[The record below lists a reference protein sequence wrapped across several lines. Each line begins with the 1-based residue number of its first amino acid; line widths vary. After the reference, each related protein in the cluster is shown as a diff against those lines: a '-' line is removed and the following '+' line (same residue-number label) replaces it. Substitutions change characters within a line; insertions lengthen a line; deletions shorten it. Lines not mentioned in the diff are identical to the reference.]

1 MFNVNI
7 FKQIGAYFSKF
18 KKVEEAKTK
27 PSVLQVRQKT
37 ANILVYGFLVL
48 FFMVG
53 VFGLFRSIGLSS
65 AVSGLNT
72 QVKTFDKTLSEIP
85 SNRQIDVSKVRQYM
99 SDFLKV
105 YMTYDEKTAD
115 QRLKELDDY
124 FSFALSGYTDSIKQ
138 SRKLTGV
145 SLISITEESDFYIAD
160 MKVSFETIEE
170 GQTVSRVRVL
180 AIPFKM
186 DSGLLSIISPPY
198 FKQEDVLLGEAE
210 PLVRKK
216 REDVSIVDNKTQESV
231 KQFITIFFDKYA
243 SSDEVDLGLI
253 MKQPFL
259 MGGQYTVDTIQENT
273 MLVYQEDEN
282 VVVQVSVDFLD
293 KGNGAVHTENFTL
306 YLMNQDNGW
315 YVENMYHYFK

>member
-1 MFNVNI
+1 MKHLKI
-7 FKQIGAYFSKF
+7 FQNLISYFSRF
-18 KKVEEAKTK
+18 KKVEKVKEK
-27 PSVLQVRQKT
+27 PTVLQVRQKT
-37 ANILVYGFLVL
+37 ANILFYGLLFL
-48 FFMVG
+48 FFSVG
-53 VFGLFRSIGLSS
+53 IFGTLRAIGLASS
-65 AVSGLNT
+65 VSSLSS

-85 SNRQIDVSKVRQYM
+85 SNRQIGVSKVRQYM

-115 QRLKELDDY
+115 QRLKELDNY
-124 FSFALSGYTDSIKQ
+124 FSFPLSGYTDSIKQ
-138 SRKLTGV
+138 SRSLTGV
-145 SLISITEESDFYIAD
+145 SLIGVTEESDFYIAD

-198 FKQEDVLLGEAE
+198 FKQEDSLLGETE

-216 REDVSIVDNKTQESV
+216 REDVSVADSKTQESV

-243 SSDEVDLGLI
+243 SSNEVDLGLI

-259 MGGQYTVDTIQENT
+259 MGGQYTVDSIQENT
-273 MLVYQEDEN
+273 MLVYQEDKN